1 MSKLLNDEIPDGIS
15 IGDLRKF
22 NGWFSESVKN
32 NRQSV
37 ETTAFYATMN
47 LSKRYDNSL
56 QKGNDV

>member
-1 MSKLLNDEIPDGIS
+1 M
-15 IGDLRKF
+15 
-22 NGWFSESVKN
+22 KN

-56 QKGNDV
+56 RKETIYEYDWSEYS